1 MFEEFTYEFGD
12 DLVNL
17 GLALLILAV
26 GYVAARLLGKLVARV
41 VRAVGDER
49 ISRAVGVPA
58 PDPKRAPS
66 RIAANITTAAVLL
79 FAVVE
84 AFDLVGFDLGVELV
98 TRFLAFGADV
108 LLGLA
113 VLGLGLYVARLAG
126 DAVGGIVGD
135 RIPSLVPVT
144 RVAVVVLAV
153 FMALD
158 QMGIAGDIVRL
169 LFGITV
175 GAVALAAA
183 LAFGLGCRE
192 HAGRWMDR
200 WMERRGGA
208 GPGPGATPDSRE
220 ES

>member
-1 MFEEFTYEFGD
+1 MFEEFTYQFGD

-17 GLALLILAV
+17 GLAVLILAV

-41 VRAVGDER
+41 VRAIGDER
-49 ISRAVGVPA
+49 IARMIGVSA
-58 PDPKRAPS
+58 LDPKRTPS
-66 RIAANITTAAVLL
+66 RIAANVTVAAILL

-84 AFDLVGFDLGVELV
+84 ACDLIGFQLGVELV

-135 RIPSLVPVT
+135 RIPSLAPVT
-144 RVAVVVLAV
+144 RVAVTVLAV

-158 QMGIAGDIVRL
+158 QMGIAGDIVRM
-169 LFGITV
+169 LFGITI

-192 HAGRWMDR
+192 HAGRLMDR
-200 WMERRGGA
+200 WM
-208 GPGPGATPDSRE
+208 DSRGPRA
-220 ES
+220 

>member
-1 MFEEFTYEFGD
+1 MFEEFTYQFGD

-17 GLALLILAV
+17 GLAVLVLAV

-49 ISRAVGVPA
+49 IARMIGVPA

-66 RIAANITTAAVLL
+66 RIAANITVAAILL

-84 AFDLVGFDLGVELV
+84 ACDLIGFQLGVELV

-135 RIPSLVPVT
+135 RIPSLAPVT

-169 LFGITV
+169 LFGITI

-192 HAGRWMDR
+192 HAGRLMDR
-200 WMERRGGA
+200 WMEGRGRT
-208 GPGPGATPDSRE
+208 GPGTGAEPDSRE